1 MDELIWLDRFTG
13 TRYRCDAAWQ
23 AAVRRHIVDGLRSVL
38 AAGGTTQEL
47 ANAAA
52 RFWHNTYYRQVFPLR
67 FGLGEE
73 DGWLQAPPAFPEA
86 NQVDLGPLAGRPL
99 RQSLLD
105 KGCLPPILP
114 DARRGSEGWLLAD
127 RLLIEAALLNVL
139 LAQTAGMEEE
149 RHAARLAALIYP
161 FLAELADIVASDPRV
176 EAIARALAG
185 GPSAAALSA
194 PLNELVCA
202 VRDQQLGDRRLDIVL
217 VAVQRVKQYV
227 FETSGLNEIRGGS
240 TLLDEVTDNLRVQ
253 VGKEIGPEVVLR
265 AAGATLLFLAPATD
279 GHSPWPARLREEFYR
294 ATGTAFPAA
303 AAITVRAQDL
313 FTAYGEAVSRTYAAL
328 AADRAQAI
336 RPEYQALPFEARCE
350 LCRIRPADGWDVA
363 PGLEDIPNNRRPVCR
378 VCKTKRDWGKAERR
392 GKVHDVLR
400 RIGYEGN
407 LAALGIKPGSDWL
420 ASDLEKLIPAGV
432 RRKLIGIVYGDGN
445 NFGRISMGLPDIALG
460 IQWAKRV
467 EQTTQAAA
475 ALALGQATQRAA
487 ALRSWTPGG
496 RPVMEK
502 VPFQV
507 LALGGD
513 DLSLFAWAPVAIYFA
528 AEFTRLTD
536 LEFRATGSDRLSP
549 DPLIFSLGTL
559 VTDEKAPVARSV
571 EFTEH
576 ELMGWAKRA
585 SKEQKLAYGNIAMV
599 YAQTAEAIPSDL
611 KRYRDEVY
619 LLGAG
624 ERFRLC
630 TTLRPWTA
638 AELRM
643 LLDGAELVVRD
654 GHLGRLQRL
663 AAAFYGARQGALAGM
678 LYYAYQKGRAAR
690 DGTEGWIQELE
701 ARLAAAGGHARD
713 ETLLVHYQPQ
723 KTARLLFGLS
733 ADAGDA
739 TQTNRVTIWHAPLW
753 DLVELAKL
761 MS

>member
-1 MDELIWLDRFTG
+1 MNELIWLDRFTG

-23 AAVRRHIVDGLRSVL
+23 ASVWRHIVDGLRSAL

-73 DGWLQAPPAFPEA
+73 EGWLQVPPAFPEA
-86 NQVDLGPLAGRPL
+86 NQVDLGPLAERPL
-99 RQSLLD
+99 RQCLLD
-105 KGCLPPILP
+105 KDRLSPILP
-114 DARRGSEGWLLAD
+114 DAQRGSEGWLLAD

-139 LAQTAGMEEE
+139 LAQTPDVGDAE

-161 FLAELADIVASDPRV
+161 FLDELADAVASDPLV
-176 EAIARALAG
+176 KSVAQVLAG
-185 GPSAAALSA
+185 GSPDLSA
-194 PLNELVCA
+194 PLHDVVCA
-202 VRDQQLGDRRLDIVL
+202 VRDQQLGDRTLDVVL

-227 FETSGLNEIRGGS
+227 FETPGLNEIRGAS
-240 TLLDEVTDNLRVQ
+240 TLLDEVTENLRRL
-253 VGKEIGPEVVLR
+253 VGDEIGPEVVLR

-279 GHSPWPARLREEFYR
+279 DGSPWPGKLREAFYGY
-294 ATGTAFPAA
+294 TGTAFPAA
-303 AAITVRAQDL
+303 AAIPVRAQDL
-313 FTAYGEAVSRTYAAL
+313 FTAYGEAMSRAYAAL

-336 RPEYQALPFEARCE
+336 RPEYHALPFEARCE
-350 LCRIRPADGWDVA
+350 LCRIRPADGWDAA
-363 PGLEDIPNNRRPVCR
+363 PGVQDIAENRRPVCQ
-378 VCKTKRDWGKAERR
+378 VCKTKRQRGQDELG
-392 GKVHDVLR
+392 GKVGDALR
-400 RIGYEGN
+400 VMGYCGN
-407 LAALGIKPGSDWL
+407 PAPLGVKMEKWL
-420 ASDLEKLIPAGV
+420 AIDLDSLIPSGV
-432 RRKLIGIVYGDGN
+432 RRKLIGVVYGDGN

-460 IQWAKRV
+460 LQWAKRV

-475 ALALGQATQRAA
+475 ALALGQAAQKAA
-487 ALRSWTPGG
+487 ALRDWTPGSNT
-496 RPVMEK
+496 VLDK
-502 VPFQV
+502 VPFQI

-536 LEFRATGSDRLSP
+536 LEFRATGPDRLSP
-549 DPLIFSLGTL
+549 DPLTFSLGVL
-559 VTDEKAPVARSV
+559 VTDERTPVARSV

-585 SKEQKLAYGNIAMV
+585 SKEQKLAHGNIAMV
-599 YAQTAEAIPSDL
+599 YAQTAEAMPSDL
-611 KRYRDEVY
+611 ERYRDEVY

-638 AELRM
+638 AELEM
-643 LLDGAELVVRD
+643 LLTGAEFVVCD

-678 LYYAYQKGRAAR
+678 LYYAYQKGRASR
-690 DGTEGWIQELE
+690 NGTGGWIEALE
-701 ARLAAAGGHARD
+701 AKLAAASRQAKE
-713 ETLLVHYQPQ
+713 ETLLVHYHPQ
-723 KTARLLFGLS
+723 GISRTPFGL
-733 ADAGDA
+733 ADGADRR
-739 TQTNRVTIWHAPLW
+739 NNITIWHAPLW